1 MKYGVKING
10 MELGGT
16 VYDVETALHEYPEVT
31 LPKDVYRRDSY
42 WDLFKRQDRYVK
54 ETGREVGS
62 LTLTIYTQKIK
73 GAVERGRTKFEE
85 MFILP
90 LTKQVIIPV
99 ELEETGGVIYNC
111 TLTSNI
117 VKQNIHGRTGIFTY
131 VLEFGIEWI
140 ERRVV
145 DDEPLTFKEYP
156 LDPTKSYYIIYKT
169 DRHLDEFS
177 YTLKKGVEQESELN
191 YIHKL
196 YDGVS
201 IPIGEVEVN
210 TLTHVVTDGDRLVG
224 VFTKPVPLITGYD
237 SVNIFSY
244 NSGGLVTIREVV

>member
-1 MKYGVKING
+1 
-10 MELGGT
+10 MEIGGT
-16 VYDVETALHEYPEVT
+16 VYDVDTVLQGYPEIV

-62 LTLTIYTQKIK
+62 LTITIYTQKVK
-73 GAVERGRTKFEE
+73 GTVTRGRTEFEE

-111 TLTSNI
+111 LLTSSI
-117 VKQNIHGRTGIFTY
+117 VKQNIQGMSGVFAY
-131 VLEFGIEWI
+131 VLEFGIDWV

-145 DDEPLTFKEYP
+145 DDEPLTFKEYL

-169 DRHLDEFS
+169 DRYVEEFN
-177 YTLKKGVEQESELN
+177 YILKNGSNQESELN

-196 YDGVS
+196 YGEGS
-201 IPIGEVEVN
+201 LPNGEVEVN
-210 TLTHVVTDGDRLVG
+210 TLTHVVTGGDRIVG
-224 VFTKPVPLITGYD
+224 VFTKPIPLITGYD